1 MKSDF
6 SRPAAC
12 WFLSAGL
19 LAVAGAAARAEEGN
33 ASVTRSGPSDE
44 PALSLEIL
52 AGMTWPELECL
63 YRNADAGA
71 APEGFA
77 EGKAIY
83 CPGARFSGARSR
95 LTGIV
100 WRGKIFDGADG
111 SLVNQWR
118 GLRAIRARVGY
129 GSSLL
134 DGKPSILMDYHDT
147 SWVWSDVR
155 DEMREVAPG
164 LYLGRMY
171 RCKKGEP
178 EFQIFFALRACPSS
192 AR

>member
-1 MKSDF
+1 MKSDLW
-6 SRPAAC
+6 RPTAC
-12 WFLSAGL
+12 WSLAVGL
-19 LAVAGAAARAEEGN
+19 LAVASAAAGESGVSSPVAQ
-33 ASVTRSGPSDE
+33 ADPPVTPVLSVD
-44 PALSLEIL
+44 IL
-52 AGMTWPELECL
+52 AGMSWPELECL

-95 LTGIV
+95 LTDFV
-100 WRGKIFDGADG
+100 WRGKVFDGADG

-129 GSSLL
+129 GPSLV

-171 RCKKGEP
+171 RCKKGAP
-178 EFQIFFALRACPSS
+178 EFQMFFALQACP
-192 AR
+192 